1 MTESSPAP
9 KPQQPSR
16 YALALEVAGTATAW
30 IVVPALI
37 AAFGGQA
44 LDSQFQTKSW
54 IFVSAMGLAFIIT
67 VFGIIRMAKEY
78 LKEEGKGKGSGSGKD
93 SFKM

>member
-1 MTESSPAP
+1 MTESSPAS

-16 YALALEVAGTATAW
+16 YALALEIGSTATAW

-44 LDSQFQTKSW
+44 LDSQFQTKPW
-54 IFVSAMGLAFIIT
+54 IFVSAMGLSFIIT
-67 VFGIIRMAKEY
+67 VFGIIRMAQNYLRQDKEQNNH
-78 LKEEGKGKGSGSGKD
+78 ESGSGTK
-93 SFKM
+93 

>member
-9 KPQQPSR
+9 KRKLPSR
-16 YALALEVAGTATAW
+16 YALALEVGGTATAW

-44 LDSQFQTKSW
+44 LDTKFQTKPW
-54 IFVSAMGLAFIIT
+54 IFVSAMALAFIIT
-67 VFGIIRMAKEY
+67 VFGIIRMAQNYLRQDKEQNNH
-78 LKEEGKGKGSGSGKD
+78 ESGNKTI
-93 SFKM
+93 